1 MKEIKVAVLGMGFI
15 GKVHAYA
22 YTVLPYFYENLPY
35 RVKLVGVYN
44 RTLATAQ
51 KAKESF
57 GFEFATDDL
66 DDILL
71 RADIDVVS
79 ICLPNFQHAQ
89 CVHAASERGIHIYCE
104 KPLAAD
110 EAQASAI
117 AQAIE
122 GKDIRHQIVFHNR
135 FFAAVMRTRQI
146 IEEGRLGR
154 IMSFQASYQHPSNV
168 ESTKLYD
175 WKFEKKYSCG
185 GVLYDMGSHVLD
197 MLYYL
202 MGPYKGLYAKMQ
214 IAHETRPDKDGAVR
228 HVEVEDAAYIIAQ
241 MQNGAQGTI
250 HVSKIATGSN
260 DEFVVEVFGEKGA
273 IKFDL
278 MEPNWVWF
286 YDNTAPEKPLGGYRG
301 FTKIESIQRFE
312 PPGGSFPSP
321 KLAGGWLRA
330 HVHSLYSFLDCVNS
344 GKPCTPDLKDGA
356 YIQRVMQAA
365 YESDKAGSWIN
376 I

>member
-1 MKEIKVAVLGMGFI
+1 MGFI

-22 YTVLPYFYENLPY
+22 YTVLPYFYSDLPY
-35 RVKLVGVYN
+35 RAKLVGVYN
-44 RTLATAQ
+44 RTLSTAQ
-51 KAKESF
+51 QAKQSF

-71 RADIDVVS
+71 RADIDAVS

-89 CVHAASERGIHIYCE
+89 CVHKAIERGIHIYCE

-110 EAQASAI
+110 QAQADDI
-117 AQAIE
+117 AKAIE

-135 FFAAVMRTRQI
+135 FFAAVMRARQI

-154 IMSFQASYQHPSNV
+154 IFSFQASYQHPSNV

-175 WKFEKKYSCG
+175 WKFEKQYSCG

-202 MGPYKGLYAKMQ
+202 MGPYKGLYAKTQ
-214 IAHETRPDKDGAVR
+214 IAHKSRLDKDGNTR
-228 HVEVEDAAYIIAQ
+228 RVEVEDAAYIIAK

-260 DEFVVEVFGEKGA
+260 DEFAVEICGEKGA

-286 YDNTAPEKPLGGYRG
+286 YDNTAPEKPLGGYKG

-330 HVHSLYSFLDCVNS
+330 HVHSLYCFMESVYS
-344 GKPCTPDLKDGA
+344 GKPCVPDLKDGA

-365 YESDKAGSWIN
+365 YESDKAGIWID